1 MKDYFRSLGMP
12 VTMQE
17 LGVAPEEYDSI
28 AELTIAGAGGAIPSY
43 GSKLTKE
50 EIIEIYRLA
59 E

>member
-28 AELTIAGAGGAIPSY
+28 AELTIAGSGRCDSV
-43 GSKLTKE
+43 L
-50 EIIEIYRLA
+50 LA
-59 E
+59 AS